1 MEKCDVAAAS
11 ATGARGRR
19 ARARRRAISM
29 VRARD
34 QRSRARSTRR
44 ARRGDARRRARRIA
58 RVDARRPENPKPPQ
72 QFTKNKTGI
81 RSARP
86 RARGNGTHRRLS
98 LALVLVLRRHCAC
111 VRRVFRGQESVRR
124 RIVRGRGARRY
135 FPANQHRAVERTV
148 HFRDRSKPERGT
160 SQFDGFASV
169 SANRF
174 CRGLFLARARQA
186 AIQGRFR
193 DRIGQSRSNI
203 SLPVGHESAFV
214 AFRGLPAWRGAR
226 SPPRRT
232 PRLTSHRKR
241 RMAAMSMTFRAAVA
255 APAKL
260 LAAKPTARA
269 SATAKVRPLR
279 PMIRRSVRAPRGPR
293 DSVD

>member
-124 RIVRGRGARRY
+124 RIVRDRGARRS
-135 FPANQHRAVERTV
+135 FPANQHRAVENECIFVTGRKPRGEPASLTVSRRFPRTAFV
-148 HFRDRSKPERGT
+148 G
-160 SQFDGFASV
+160 GFSSLGHAKRRFKGDSEIE
-169 SANRF
+169 SANH
-174 CRGLFLARARQA
+174 
-186 AIQGRFR
+186 
-193 DRIGQSRSNI
+193 DRISRCQSGTKVR
-203 SLPVGHESAFV
+203 SLPFADC
-214 AFRGLPAWRGAR
+214 PRGAAPGAR
-226 SPPRRT
+226 PGERRGSHLIAREEWPPC
-232 PRLTSHRKR
+232 P
-241 RMAAMSMTFRAAVA
+241 
-255 APAKL
+255 
-260 LAAKPTARA
+260 
-269 SATAKVRPLR
+269 
-279 PMIRRSVRAPRGPR
+279 
-293 DSVD
+293 